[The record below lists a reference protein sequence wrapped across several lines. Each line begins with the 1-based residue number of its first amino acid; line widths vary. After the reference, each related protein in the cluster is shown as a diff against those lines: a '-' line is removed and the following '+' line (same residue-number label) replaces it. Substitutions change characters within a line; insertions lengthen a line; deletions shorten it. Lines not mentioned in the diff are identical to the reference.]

1 VRVSGDGVDVPVKV
15 VIPDDAL
22 AGTYEGKLTI
32 VGNSGTEDVVTVRV
46 TVHAVEDLDIAED
59 TVSTTGDQ
67 ATEVSA
73 TFTVVNADETN
84 NPDVEDSY
92 GNVNLYGIG
101 FDVDNLVDATGTHT
115 IAKDAVSFV
124 PATIDVINP
133 GDAVTVTVK
142 VEIPDETYAAT
153 YYATITAANATGT
166 TKDEV
171 TLSVT
176 VNPYYELDIVE
187 PMLELEAPDN
197 GTTYG
202 VFTVKNLSNIE
213 VTDLT
218 YSVTDLTDGDGNVIP
233 AANVT
238 FDGPTSIDWKAEA
251 EAKVTVSVPDDQ
263 PAGTYE
269 GTVTVAGGGVST
281 TMMLRVTVTREEAV
295 AVEDKIITGEE
306 NITVADSIKIENMG
320 NCKLGPVHVV
330 LAGDLTQDGKYDDPT
345 ALKIAK
351 ENVQFIPSVIGEL
364 DDDAVTYVKVKVTIP
379 KGTIADTFKAPVVIH
394 VGSEEGEV
402 AGEATLTVI
411 VQPTER
417 ATQIMAIDN
426 PVLGGKAVIRYL
438 CDAGYKPTITLVN
451 MAGEK
456 VLEKELDGSGVYTW
470 DLKDEDGKEVASGV
484 YLVFLKTKVNGTEK
498 VLRYKLFIVR

>member
-1 VRVSGDGVDVPVKV
+1 
-15 VIPDDAL
+15 
-22 AGTYEGKLTI
+22 
-32 VGNSGTEDVVTVRV
+32 
-46 TVHAVEDLDIAED
+46 
-59 TVSTTGDQ
+59 
-67 ATEVSA
+67 
-73 TFTVVNADETN
+73 
-84 NPDVEDSY
+84 
-92 GNVNLYGIG
+92 
-101 FDVDNLVDATGTHT
+101 
-115 IAKDAVSFV
+115 
-124 PATIDVINP
+124 
-133 GDAVTVTVK
+133 
-142 VEIPDETYAAT
+142 
-153 YYATITAANATGT
+153 
-166 TKDEV
+166 
-171 TLSVT
+171 
-176 VNPYYELDIVE
+176 
-187 PMLELEAPDN
+187 MLELEAPDN

-202 VFTVKNLSNIE
+202 VFTVKNLSNKE

-218 YSVTDLTDGDGNVIP
+218 YSVTDLTDGDGNDTIR

-238 FDGPTSIDWKAEA
+238 VDGPASIGWKAEA

-306 NITVADSIKIENMG
+306 NITVTDSIKIENMG

-351 ENVQFIPSVIGEL
+351 ENVQFIPNVIGEL

-417 ATQIMAIDN
+417 ATQIMAVDN

>member
-1 VRVSGDGVDVPVKV
+1 
-15 VIPDDAL
+15 
-22 AGTYEGKLTI
+22 
-32 VGNSGTEDVVTVRV
+32 
-46 TVHAVEDLDIAED
+46 
-59 TVSTTGDQ
+59 
-67 ATEVSA
+67 
-73 TFTVVNADETN
+73 
-84 NPDVEDSY
+84 
-92 GNVNLYGIG
+92 
-101 FDVDNLVDATGTHT
+101 
-115 IAKDAVSFV
+115 
-124 PATIDVINP
+124 
-133 GDAVTVTVK
+133 
-142 VEIPDETYAAT
+142 
-153 YYATITAANATGT
+153 
-166 TKDEV
+166 
-171 TLSVT
+171 
-176 VNPYYELDIVE
+176 
-187 PMLELEAPDN
+187 M
-197 GTTYG
+197 
-202 VFTVKNLSNIE
+202 KNLSNIE

-233 AANVT
+233 ADSVT
-238 FDGPTSIDWKAEA
+238 VDGPASIDWKAEA

-269 GTVTVAGGGVST
+269 GTVTVIRGGVDTMT
-281 TMMLRVTVTREEAV
+281 TMILRVTVTREEAV
-295 AVEDKIITGEE
+295 AVEDKFITGEE
-306 NITVADSIKIENMG
+306 NITVVDSIKIKNMG

-330 LAGDLTQDGKYDDPT
+330 LAGDLTQDGKYNDPT

-351 ENVQFIPSVIGEL
+351 ENVQFIPNVIEEL

-402 AGEATLTVI
+402 AGEATLTVV

-417 ATQIMAIDN
+417 ATQIMAVNN